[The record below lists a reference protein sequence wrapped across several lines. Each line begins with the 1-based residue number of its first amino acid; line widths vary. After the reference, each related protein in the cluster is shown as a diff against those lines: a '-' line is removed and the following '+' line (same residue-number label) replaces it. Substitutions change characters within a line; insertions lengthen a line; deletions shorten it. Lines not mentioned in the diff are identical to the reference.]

1 MTHPTVVSAREV
13 CKSFGD
19 FQALRGINL
28 DIKPGEC
35 FGLLG
40 PNGAGKSTFI
50 RMLYG
55 ISPRNGGDLTVF
67 GHDPQVAPREVKGQV
82 GVVTQDNDLDLSMN
96 VYENMWHYAG
106 FVGIPKTEREGRIMQ
121 LLTEMNLEH
130 KTKATI
136 RSLSGGMQRRLV
148 FVRALLATPPF
159 LILDE
164 PTTGLDPAV
173 RVSLWDKIRELK
185 SKKVTI
191 LLTTHYMDE
200 AERLCDRLAIMDAG
214 RVCTEGKPQDLIS
227 QWSPGFVLAIAKG
240 NFPAGL
246 TKLQEAAPNLT
257 WHEDTMTY
265 QSLCPSLDAAYQL
278 TERLKVQPEVI
289 RPSNLEDV
297 FLAITGRELGKD
309 A

>member
-1 MTHPTVVSAREV
+1 MTYSPIVSAHEV

-28 DIKPGEC
+28 HINPGEC

-55 ISPRNGGDLTVF
+55 ISPRNSGTLTVF
-67 GHDPQVAPREVKGQV
+67 GHDPEISPRDVKRHI

-106 FVGIPKTEREGRIMQ
+106 FVGIPKAERQQQIMH
-121 LLTEMNLEH
+121 LLEEMNLEH
-130 KTKATI
+130 KTKSPI

-148 FVRALLATPPF
+148 FVRALLASPPF

-185 SKKVTI
+185 AKKVTV

-214 RVCTEGKPQDLIS
+214 RVCTEGKPGELIS
-227 QWSPGFVLAIAKG
+227 QLTPGFVLEIAKS
-240 NFPAGL
+240 NFTAGL
-246 TKLQEAAPNLT
+246 VKLKEIAPQLA
-257 WHEDTMTY
+257 WREDTMVYHT
-265 QSLCPSLDAAYQL
+265 LCPSLDDAYQL
-278 TERLKVQPEVI
+278 TEKLKVQPEVI
-289 RPSNLEDV
+289 RPANLEDV